1 MLLKQLQTIR
11 IKFCDDLVHP
21 VKEPE
26 VLENLYGEA
35 PLDTP
40 SPPGQN
46 TGAYVLSYVRKSRL
60 EQLLP
65 KVSIVDIP
73 KNIGKAAIITYI
85 LAALSN
91 HVIINYL
98 SERFSLL

>member
-60 EQLLP
+60 EEMLP
-65 KVSIVDIP
+65 EVPVGDIP
-73 KNIGKAAIITYI
+73 KNIGKPTSTTYI
-85 LAALSN
+85 LATL
-91 HVIINYL
+91 
-98 SERFSLL
+98 